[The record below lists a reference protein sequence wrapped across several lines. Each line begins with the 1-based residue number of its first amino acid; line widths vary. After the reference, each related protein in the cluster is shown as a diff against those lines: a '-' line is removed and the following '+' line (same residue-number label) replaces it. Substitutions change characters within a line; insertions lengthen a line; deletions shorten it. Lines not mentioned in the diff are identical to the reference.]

1 MKDSEAYNTFEI
13 VSSDYQI
20 VTVKFKGSL
29 RANQQKSDIIKKY
42 NWSEFTQDS
51 QLRDR
56 YTVEVQKRFEILQG
70 KTSAETATTSYYQNI
85 LEASNYAVG
94 FFSMNTEETSL
105 GALGDW
111 LYCKK
116 QK

>member
-20 VTVKFKGSL
+20 VTVKFKVSL

-42 NWSEFTQDS
+42 NWSELTQDS

-70 KTSAETATTSYYQNI
+70 KTSEETATSYYQNI
-85 LEASNYAVG
+85 LEVSNYAAG